1 MRAGIRGFARV
12 VQQQREIKNEWPFER
27 LENVV
32 ILIQRRFRSAP
43 DAVQLFD
50 AAQGVLVGSILMIE
64 LVLNQT
70 SKLAEFGQILP
81 KQADFVHRAK
91 NARHAAALVEDLQK
105 RFACMFVFEKTPSNQ
120 SQFAA

>member
-1 MRAGIRGFARV
+1 MLLDQDAQAMRCRSVKLQAARHIERQLPANFRMRTRIRGFAGV
-12 VQQQREIKNEWPFER
+12 VQQQREIKNEWAFER

-32 ILIQRRFRSAP
+32 ILVQRRFGSAP

-81 KQADFVHRAK
+81 KQADFVHCTK
-91 NARHAAALVEDLQK
+91 N
-105 RFACMFVFEKTPSNQ
+105 
-120 SQFAA
+120 